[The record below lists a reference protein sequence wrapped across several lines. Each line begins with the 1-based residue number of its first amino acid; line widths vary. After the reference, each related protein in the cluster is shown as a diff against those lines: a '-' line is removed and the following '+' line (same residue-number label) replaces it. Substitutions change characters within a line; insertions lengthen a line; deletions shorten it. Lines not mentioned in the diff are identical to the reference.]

1 MQKTIHL
8 FIIVLIVTSINSYP
22 QTTSTFTD
30 TRDGKTYK
38 TVEIG
43 GNIWMAENLKFW
55 VPKDSPHYVGP
66 SYFYEGISENYHK
79 YGRLYPWDTACK
91 ACPDGWILPTKK
103 DWYDLINSYGEIYSY
118 DSTSTVI
125 TEYKSLS
132 KKERKAYRKAKRQLA
147 KETYIKLAEGG
158 SSGFNVLYGGFK
170 DPYAGAGSTT
180 LNVSYFFNLGS
191 QGYFWTLDDN
201 IESGVFKNSKATGIY
216 FVKFGKMIQFIDKRK
231 SLCFSVRCVK
241 DTEAIDPE
249 EVTKE

>member
-1 MQKTIHL
+1 MQKTIQL
-8 FIIVLIVTSINSYP
+8 FILVLLITSNNAYS
-22 QTTSTFTD
+22 QNTSTFTD
-30 TRDGKTYK
+30 TRDDKTYK

-55 VPKDSPHYVGP
+55 VPEGSPHYVGP
-66 SYFYEGISENYHK
+66 SYFYEGISANYHK

-118 DSTSTVI
+118 DSTAI
-125 TEYKSLS
+125 TDYKSLS

-147 KETYIKLAEGG
+147 KDTYINLADGG

-180 LNVSYFFNLGS
+180 INVSYFFNLES
-191 QGYFWTLDDN
+191 QGHFWTSDDN
-201 IESGVFKNSKATGIY
+201 VESGVFKNIKASGIY

-231 SLCFSVRCVK
+231 SLCFSVRCIK
-241 DTEAIDPE
+241 DPDATDFLETTQE
-249 EVTKE
+249 